1 MASEHPYSAVHQAAA
16 LPAPLRVPGMSDQ
29 KIKDGMGQEI
39 RVGDILLSA
48 SKTGN
53 IKIGRVERMF
63 PSGRIT
69 IKYADKIN
77 IYAYEEG
84 APDIPYQSTRA
95 KRDANGEVIYM
106 DHPSGYK
113 DWRGVPYKQ
122 AVQEEYTAYKKDHTV
137 VGRRWRWKQEEAAH
151 YARFVVKS
159 TEDHPLFNLDQF
171 LGLDYE
177 ADAPEL
183 D

>member
-1 MASEHPYSAVHQAAA
+1 
-16 LPAPLRVPGMSDQ
+16 MSDQ
-29 KIKDGMGQEI
+29 KIKDGVGQEI
-39 RVGDILLSA
+39 HVGDILLSA

-53 IKIGRVERMF
+53 IKIGRVERIF

-69 IKYADKIN
+69 IKYAEKIN
-77 IYAYEEG
+77 IYAYERG
-84 APDIPYQSTRA
+84 AEDIPYQTTRA
-95 KRDANGEVIYM
+95 KRDANGDVVYM
-106 DHPSGYK
+106 DHPSGHK
-113 DWRGVPYKQ
+113 DWRGVTYKV
-122 AVQEEYTAYKKDHTV
+122 AVLEECTAYRRDYTV
-137 VGRRWRWKQEEAAH
+137 VDRRWRWKQEEAAH

-177 ADAPEL
+177 ADAPNL